1 MRFQIV
7 LLVLISCLTLPS
19 LTKIALNP
27 FVDLT
32 IGKFEE
38 ATFGGGCFWCTEAI
52 FERIP
57 GVAQVESGY
66 SGGHVVNPT
75 YQQVKQGNTGHA
87 EVIRITYN
95 PNIVSYEKL
104 VDAFFHSH
112 DPTLLNRQGVDVG
125 HQYRSVIFYHN
136 EHQRIIAQKVM
147 RYLEENFVFAGP
159 IMTELAPLINY
170 YPAEDYHQN
179 YFDAMKNDQ
188 FVTIDT
194 FDISYK
200 IDKFFSKYENQTT
213 QESLIPETQPN
224 ASNSP
229 KKKLLADVQIIR
241 SANPFHPWHN
251 LTYGGGAPEK
261 VQVVIEVSKGSRAK
275 YEVDKA
281 TGYLKLDRVTEE
293 AYPYPINYG
302 FIPQTLY
309 GDGDPLDVLV
319 LSSVDLQPMSTVQA
333 RVIGVFNMV
342 DSDEEDDKILTVVDK
357 DPQLSHIQ
365 DLSDVDGELVK
376 EIKIYFENYKKFE
389 NKIVKINSIKDK
401 QEAFYC
407 IKEGI
412 QLYRDFY
419 VYSS

>member
-1 MRFQIV
+1 MKFEIV
-7 LLVLISCLTLPS
+7 LLVVIFSLATPS
-19 LTKIALNP
+19 LTKLALNP
-27 FVDLT
+27 FIDLQN
-32 IGKFEE
+32 GKFEE

-66 SGGHVVNPT
+66 SGGHVINPT

-87 EVIRITYN
+87 EVIRITYD
-95 PNIVSYEKL
+95 PKIVNYEKL

-112 DPTLLNRQGVDVG
+112 DPTLLNRQGVDTG

-136 EHQRIIAQKVM
+136 EHQRRIAQKVM
-147 RYLEENFVFAGP
+147 KYLEENFVFAGP

-179 YFDAMKNDQ
+179 YYDAMKNDQ

-194 FDISYK
+194 FDISHK
-200 IDKFFSKYENQTT
+200 LDKFFSKYENQTA
-213 QESLIPETQPN
+213 ESLIPNETQ
-224 ASNSP
+224 STNSL
-229 KKKLLADVQIIR
+229 KNKLPADFQLIR

-357 DPQLSHIQ
+357 DPQLNHIK
-365 DLSDVDGELVK
+365 DLADKKAELVQQ
-376 EIKIYFENYKKFE
+376 IKICFENYKKFE
-389 NKIVKINSIKDK
+389 NKIVKINHIKDK
-401 QEAFYC
+401 QEAFNC
-407 IKEGI
+407 IKQGI

>member
-1 MRFQIV
+1 
-7 LLVLISCLTLPS
+7 
-19 LTKIALNP
+19 LNP
-27 FVDLT
+27 FIDIDNLNV
-32 IGKFEE
+32 EE
-38 ATFGGGCFWCTEAI
+38 ATLGGGCFWCTEAI

-57 GVAQVESGY
+57 GVLKVESGY
-66 SGGHVVNPT
+66 SGGHVINPT
-75 YQQVKQGNTGHA
+75 YQQVKKGDTGHA

-95 PNIVSYEKL
+95 PNIVTYEQL
-104 VDAFFHSH
+104 VDAFFHAH

-125 HQYRSVIFYHN
+125 HQYRSVIYYHN

-147 RYLEENFVFAGP
+147 KHMEETYVFSGP

-179 YFDAMKNDQ
+179 YYDAMKNDQ

-194 FDISYK
+194 YDISYK
-200 IDKFFSKYENQTT
+200 IDKFFSRFENQTNEVKT
-213 QESLIPETQPN
+213 ETQQEAVQS
-224 ASNSP
+224 ASSSKQRLP
-229 KKKLLADVQIIR
+229 EGWQMIR
-241 SANPFHPWHN
+241 SLNPFHPWHN

-261 VQVVIEVSKGSRAK
+261 VQIVIEISKGSRAK

-357 DPQLSHIQ
+357 DPMLSHVK
-365 DLSDVDGELVK
+365 DLSDVDGKLLD
-376 EIKIYFENYKKFE
+376 EIKVYFENYKKFE
-389 NKIVKINSIKDK
+389 NKTVVINHVKDKHEAFKCIKD
-401 QEAFYC
+401 
-407 IKEGI
+407 GI
-412 QLYRDFY
+412 QLYRDIY
-419 VYSS
+419 VYSQ